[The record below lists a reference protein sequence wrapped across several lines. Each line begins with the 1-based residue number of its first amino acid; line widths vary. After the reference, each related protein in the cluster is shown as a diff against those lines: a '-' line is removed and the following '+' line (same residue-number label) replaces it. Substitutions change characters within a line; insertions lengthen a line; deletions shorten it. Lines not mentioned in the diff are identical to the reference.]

1 MKLPRGVLQR
11 QRVVADLATPLSN
24 ALDAELTGYA
34 RLESQDALLL
44 AADGVGVLTF
54 DAGVPAVAY
63 HTGTDA
69 GGPAALAD
77 LAVAGP
83 YRIELFELE
92 QAALEQVH
100 EAGDLRVPPGM
111 PAERLAG
118 DPDLADRTR
127 AAAPARAVG
136 TDEGVPGADEPGAV
150 EAFLD
155 DEAKIAAIR
164 ERARD
169 EAQRRAAEWGFED
182 VSRGDAGR

>member
-1 MKLPRGVLQR
+1 MKLPRGRLQR
-11 QRVVADLATPLSN
+11 QRVVEDLATPLSN
-24 ALDAELTGYA
+24 ALDADLTGYA

-44 AADGVGVLTF
+44 SADGVGVLTF
-54 DAGVPAVAY
+54 DGGVPIVAY
-63 HTGTDA
+63 HTGTDV

-92 QAALEQVH
+92 ADALATVH
-100 EAGDLRVPPGM
+100 EAADLRVPPGM

-118 DPDLADRTR
+118 DPELADRTR
-127 AAAPARAVG
+127 AAAPERADRE
-136 TDEGVPGADEPGAV
+136 TEAAQDRDEPGAV

-164 ERARD
+164 ERARE
-169 EAQRRAAEWGFED
+169 EAERRAAEWGLDEIASD
-182 VSRGDAGR
+182 ETD